1 MNKAELS
8 VSEFIYLLNDRIS
21 SLQVKVFG
29 EVSELKTSAK
39 GHVYPVIKDKDT
51 GDILP
56 CTIWKSDHLLSGVEL
71 EIGLEVAVSGFP
83 EFYGP
88 FGKLSFRTKTIE
100 LVGEGQLKKAY
111 DKLKAKLESEGVF
124 DEERKRSLPKFPER
138 VGVITSLRGE
148 VIHDFS
154 NNLRRSGFQVK
165 MLHTPVE
172 GPESGRELTL
182 SVRSLRK
189 ENLDVL
195 VIMRGGGSMQSL
207 SGFDNEALV
216 REIVNFPSPVIAG
229 IGHHQD
235 IPLASLAAD
244 ISAST
249 PSMAASILSKP
260 WEEALGKV
268 EESERIIITGLEKT
282 LEESSNTLK
291 RSFSESKKFIEE
303 MVSSYK
309 RAEEI
314 LLNSLER
321 MVKRINKKESEIA
334 ELNIRLSKNMLN
346 SLKRVE
352 EYNIFREKERIR
364 SFFKTSLSRATK
376 DIEGV
381 ERVIKL
387 NDPKRNLKLGYGI
400 VYSNG
405 RVIKEK
411 KGLVKG
417 QEINIKISDG
427 EIDSEVKK
435 IK

>member
-56 CTIWKSDHLLSGVEL
+56 CTIWKSDYLLSGVEL

-88 FGKLSFRTKTIE
+88 FGKMSFRTKTIE

-111 DKLKAKLESEGVF
+111 DKLKAKLETEGVF

-309 RAEEI
+309 RAEEV